1 MTQIEKLMS
10 GLFPL
15 FVTFKRLLITILPYS
30 KLLELLFLRKW
41 LLLDHVH
48 QLGTLVV

>member
-1 MTQIEKLMS
+1 MTWIEKLMS
-10 GLFPL
+10 GLFQL
-15 FVTFKRLLITILPYS
+15 FVTLKRLFITILPYS
-30 KLLELLFLRKW
+30 KLLELLFLIKW